1 MIKLPVSIAIFMAV
15 ALLAAACGAD
25 STPATSPTA
34 RPQSQPTPTATARI
48 SETQTRAPYART
60 EAEKPTADVEKG
72 QKIAVMPTPDVSGGT
87 KPEKVDLDIKGF
99 THGSI
104 TVPVGTTV
112 VWTNRDP
119 VGHTTTSG
127 TPDDPTGP
135 WDSPRIPQGNTFT
148 FTFAV
153 EGTYQ
158 YFCRVHPSSMQG
170 VITVGPPGTP
180 VSTDAEKET

>member
-1 MIKLPVSIAIFMAV
+1 MIKLTVSIAIFMAV
-15 ALLAAACGAD
+15 ALLAAACGAE
-25 STPATSPTA
+25 STPAPSPTA
-34 RPQSQPTPTATARI
+34 QPQSQPTATA
-48 SETQTRAPYART
+48 SGKAT
-60 EAEKPTADVEKG
+60 PTVE
-72 QKIAVMPTPDVSGGT
+72 IAVTPTPDLSAGT

-112 VWTNRDP
+112 VWTNRDS

-135 WDSPRIPQGNTFT
+135 WDSPRVPQGNTFS
-148 FTFAV
+148 FTFAE
-153 EGTYQ
+153 EGIYQ
-158 YFCRVHPSSMQG
+158 YFCRLHPSSLQA

-180 VSTDAEKET
+180 VSTKAEKETRGLAY